1 MKSVDRNIS
10 LDLLRVLIMFMI
22 VLGHSLVH
30 GGVLDNATVFSATY
44 FVGFSLS
51 AFLNVHVDCFVLLS
65 GYLGYQ
71 KQFTFRKV
79 MKIWLQVFFWSVA
92 LFFFVSLIQGNGI
105 QVKEMVKSF
114 LPITQQRYW
123 FMTTYLLMYLL
134 TPLLNSAIS
143 AMNHWQHKQVL
154 MLYSLAFIVLQNVV
168 FWREFTGVNSRS
180 PLFFCFLYMVGAYF
194 HKYPVDRKI
203 PWLVIYIASCGI
215 SAIYRFAVTAIT
227 LPRFGE
233 PMGETFMGGYSSA
246 LTVIGAI
253 ALFMTFAT
261 VKIRC
266 NEVVA
271 KTFAFI
277 SPLTL
282 GVYLIHDNASLRTP
296 LWSALDLVRFI
307 DSGYLVPILLLA
319 SLAIFTICI
328 ILEWL
333 RSVLFEACRLNA
345 LMNCIG
351 EKLDH
356 LMNRLSV

>member
-1 MKSVDRNIS
+1 MKMTRDTS
-10 LDLLRVLIMFMI
+10 LDILRSLIMFMI
-22 VLGHSLVH
+22 VLGHSLLH
-30 GGVLDNATVFSATY
+30 GGVLDNAGVFSATY

-79 MKIWLQVFFWSVA
+79 LKIWLQVFFWSVA
-92 LFFFVSLIQGNGI
+92 LFFFVSLVQGNGI
-105 QVKEMVKSF
+105 QIKEMVKSF

-143 AMNHWQHKQVL
+143 AMNRWQHKQVL
-154 MLYSLAFIVLQNVV
+154 MLYLLAFIVLQNIV
-168 FWREFTGVNSRS
+168 FWRNFTGVSSIS

-194 HKYPVDRKI
+194 HKYPVDRKV
-203 PWLVIYIASCGI
+203 PWLLIYIASCGI
-215 SAIYRFAVTAIT
+215 SATYRFVVTAIT

-233 PMGETFMGGYSSA
+233 PMGETLLGGYCSV

-261 VKIRC
+261 AKIRFS
-266 NEVVA
+266 EVMT
-271 KTFAFI
+271 KIFAYI

-282 GVYLIHDNASLRTP
+282 GVYLIHDNASLRAP
-296 LWSALDLVRFI
+296 LWSVLDLVRFI
-307 DSGYLVPILLLA
+307 DSGYLVPLLLLA
-319 SLAIFTICI
+319 SLAIFTVCI

-333 RSVLFEACRLNA
+333 RSKLFEVCRLNA
-345 LMNCIG
+345 LTNFIG
-351 EKLDH
+351 EKLDNM
-356 LMNRLSV
+356 MNRLIT